1 MIKPLSWGFFLLQRD
16 QYQKASS
23 KLKINLKMTGFK
35 RNSYIAFFIRYS
47 SVFLFSSCMLSP
59 KTTRKL
65 LKEAV
70 SKAPYDIIVVPGIP
84 LENGKWD
91 RTMKARVYW
100 SKYLI
105 DEGIAQN
112 VMYSGGAVYSPY
124 IEAEVMA
131 AYAVAIGIPRE
142 KIFTETKA
150 EHSTENIYYSYRKA
164 RKLNFSHIALATD
177 PFQTKLLRKF
187 VRKKV
192 GKDVDCIP
200 MVFDT
205 LRSMETTMIDPV
217 INFDSLKV
225 SDFKSLPEREGFW
238 KRFKGTRGG
247 NIDKHAYE

>member
-1 MIKPLSWGFFLLQRD
+1 MI
-16 QYQKASS
+16 
-23 KLKINLKMTGFK
+23 INFKMTGYK
-35 RNSYIAFFIRYS
+35 KNRYIAFIIRYS

-59 KTTRKL
+59 KTTKKL
-65 LKEAV
+65 LKEAA

-84 LENGKWD
+84 LEDGKWD

-105 DEGIAQN
+105 DQGIAKN
-112 VMYSGGAVYSPY
+112 VMYSGSSVYTPY

-131 AYAVAIGIPRE
+131 AYAEAIGIPRE
-142 KIFTETKA
+142 KIFTETMA

-164 RKLNFSHIALATD
+164 IKLNFTHIALATD

-192 GKDVDCIP
+192 SKDVDCIP
-200 MVFDT
+200 IVFDT
-205 LRSMETTMIDPV
+205 LRLMEPTMIDPV
-217 INFDSLKV
+217 INFDTLKV

-238 KRFKGTRGG
+238 KRFKGTRGR
-247 NIDKHAYE
+247 NLDKNAYE